1 MPKRRWTHTAP
12 KTHQSAGGQLATE
25 AAAGVWAESF
35 ALEPFKRRRYW
46 SKAEDL
52 ELKRLVEW
60 SCNGNFAHPLKVHWA
75 ELARMMKG
83 RSAKQ
88 CRERWFEQI
97 DPRLRLDEWTLEED
111 GALMA
116 GVAVHSTK
124 WATIAEMI
132 PNRSAGAV
140 RQRAVLLKRK
150 LGDNWDCGGALVPKP
165 TFTPKEKPGPKPG
178 PFPLG
183 SKQRSL
189 SAAVSG
195 RNKRPLLAWN
205 EPTPEHAEE
214 WEECLTLRELLA
226 DGVDSSWAQAVGLDT
241 LLAPGATPAVPVI
254 EVTAKAVD
262 VLEEKLWC
270 HESLDCR
277 SLMPPPPPVPL
288 TAKRVSVVTLSDRMR
303 LGGAG
308 SHPFA
313 EVNARLHSWRLPH
326 QAA

>member
-1 MPKRRWTHTAP
+1 M
-12 KTHQSAGGQLATE
+12 
-25 AAAGVWAESF
+25 
-35 ALEPFKRRRYW
+35 
-46 SKAEDL
+46 
-52 ELKRLVEW
+52 
-60 SCNGNFAHPLKVHWA
+60 
-75 ELARMMKG
+75 
-83 RSAKQ
+83 
-88 CRERWFEQI
+88 RERWFEQI
-97 DPRLRLDEWTLEED
+97 DPRLHSASGRSRRTARPLAWR
-111 GALMA
+111 
-116 GVAVHSTK
+116 VAVHSTK

-189 SAAVSG
+189 SAAVSEG
-195 RNKRPLLAWN
+195 TSGPLLAWS

-214 WEECLTLRELLA
+214 WEKCLTLRELLA

-270 HESLDCR
+270 RESLDCR
-277 SLMPPPPPVPL
+277 SLMPPPPG
-288 TAKRVSVVTLSDRMR
+288 AAHGQAR
-303 LGGAG
+303 LGR
-308 SHPFA
+308 HA
-313 EVNARLHSWRLPH
+313 ERPH
-326 QAA
+326 AA